1 MSEHVA
7 AVSWS
12 RNGRPFTYDEYSR
25 DHELRF
31 EGGTVVAAS
40 ASAHYRGSA
49 ALVDPEEAFV
59 AALSS
64 CHLLSFLAIA
74 ARKRLV
80 VESYVDR
87 AVGWLES
94 NAEGRL
100 AVTRVRLE
108 PSIEWGGRVP
118 DQAVLDRMHHLAHQE
133 CFIANSVTTEVTV
146 VTR

>member
-7 AVSWS
+7 QIAWS
-12 RNGRPFTYDEYSR
+12 RDGRPFTYDEYSR
-25 DHELRF
+25 DHEWRF
-31 EGGTVVAAS
+31 EGGTTVAAS
-40 ASAHYRGSA
+40 ASPRYLGSA

-64 CHLLSFLAIA
+64 CHMLSFLAIA
-74 ARKRLV
+74 AKKRLV
-80 VESYVDR
+80 VESYADR

-94 NAEGRL
+94 NREGRM

-108 PSIEWGGRVP
+108 PTITWGERVP
-118 DQAVLDRMHHLAHQE
+118 EGAVLDRMHHLAHEE